1 VNPARVE
8 KFSAVYLEAL
18 TAAVREHPDEYAF
31 PAEHTPAVASRMMR
45 AVTSGTFN
53 HEGHAFAGTCR
64 ALGIKHTRGAILAFL
79 HDPAPF
85 APPPYSILYA
95 DPPWAYRNR
104 TIRGGAEHHYRTLS
118 VQELAAFTIDERRV
132 VEHTAPDSVLFLW
145 ATWPML
151 TEALYIMKAWG
162 FTYKTCAFTWVKT
175 TAAGKAATG
184 LGHYT
189 RGNTEPVLLGVRG
202 RGLKRINAG
211 VPQVALEDGLPEE
224 EAVLAPRGPHSA
236 KPAEVR
242 ERIVKL
248 YGDVPRLEMFARQRV
263 AGWDAHGDGLP

>member
-1 VNPARVE
+1 MPL
-8 KFSAVYLEAL
+8 S
-18 TAAVREHPDEYAF
+18 
-31 PAEHTPAVASRMMR
+31 
-45 AVTSGTFN
+45 
-53 HEGHAFAGTCR
+53 
-64 ALGIKHTRGAILAFL
+64 
-79 HDPAPF
+79 
-85 APPPYSILYA
+85 PYSILYA

-118 VQELAAFTIDERRV
+118 IQELAAFTIDERPV
-132 VEHTAPDSVLFLW
+132 GEHTAPDSVLFLW

-151 TEALYIMKAWG
+151 TEALYLMKTWG

-175 TAAGKAATG
+175 TSAGKPAMG

-189 RGNTEPVLLGVRG
+189 RGNTEPVLLGIRG
-202 RGLKRINAG
+202 CGLKRINAG
-211 VPQVALEDGLPEE
+211 VPQVVLETDIPEE
-224 EAVLAPRGPHSA
+224 EVICAPRGPHSA

-263 AGWDAHGDGLP
+263 AGWDAHGDGLPEGEAA